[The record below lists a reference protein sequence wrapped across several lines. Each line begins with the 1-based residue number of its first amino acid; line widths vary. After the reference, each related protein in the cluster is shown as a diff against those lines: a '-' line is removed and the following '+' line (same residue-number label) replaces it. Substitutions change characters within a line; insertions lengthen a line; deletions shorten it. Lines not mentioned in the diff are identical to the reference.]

1 MASTTAAERVTQW
14 ESGFFT
20 EYVRS
25 NRFKKDMGADEN
37 AVIQLKENLTKQQG
51 DSIVINLVGALD
63 ASGEPNDGSTKL
75 AGNEKALPNGGHKI
89 EVKVVRDA
97 TTVNV
102 MEQQASPIDIL
113 NAGKTALKNLATR
126 YLRNG
131 IINALHTINGVKY
144 GTANAAARNAWLA
157 KNADRVLF
165 GATKANNLANVHADS
180 LATLNNTDDKLTG
193 PVVSLARRMAQTAT
207 TANGDGIRPVSYGD
221 DQESY
226 VMYVP
231 TFAFRDLKNWMVAE
245 GKWDTQLERS
255 KENPM
260 YKAGTSIEW
269 DGVLVKEIPEMP
281 ILADVGAGGTVD
293 VAPCFLCGAQ
303 ALAVAWAMRT
313 KATFS
318 KEDDYEFNKGVGFM
332 ELRGIE
338 KIQWKQGTADAVDWA
353 VCTVYCAAEPDA

>member
-1 MASTTAAERVTQW
+1 MGTTASERVTQW
-14 ESGFFT
+14 EDSFFT
-20 EYVRS
+20 EYVRT
-25 NRFKKDMGADEN
+25 NRFKKDMGTDEN
-37 AVIQLKENLTKQQG
+37 AVIQLKENLTKKKG

-63 ASGEPNDGSTKL
+63 ASGDPNDGSTKL
-75 AGNEKALPNGGHKI
+75 AGNEKALPNDGHKI
-89 EVKVVRDA
+89 TVKVVRDA
-97 TTVNV
+97 TVVNV
-102 MEQQASPIDIL
+102 EEEQASPIDIL
-113 NAGKTALKNLATR
+113 NAGKTALKNLSTR

-144 GTANAAARNAWLA
+144 ASANAAARNAWLT

-165 GATKANNLANVHADS
+165 GAAKSNNAANVHADS
-180 LATLNNTDDKLTG
+180 LANIDATADKLSG
-193 PVVSLARRMAQTAT
+193 PIVSLARRMAQTAT
-207 TANGDGIRPVSYGD
+207 TANGDGIRPVTFGD

-231 TFAFRDLKNWMVAE
+231 TYAFRDLKNWMVAE

-281 ILADVGAGGTVD
+281 ILADAGAGAAVD

-332 ELRGIE
+332 EIRGID

-353 VCTVYCAAEPDA
+353 VTTVYVAAQPDA